1 MIEILTTIL
10 VGGLVG
16 WLASLIMKTRR
27 QMGHLA
33 DVLVGIV
40 GSFLGRYVFGVLGLH
55 AHSAIGRLA
64 IAVLGAVA
72 LIGILKGL
80 RVYR

>member
-1 MIEILTTIL
+1 MFEILTTIL

-27 QMGHLA
+27 QMGPLA

-40 GSFLGRYVFGVLGLH
+40 GSFLGRWAFGVLGLH
-55 AHSAIGRLA
+55 AHTMVGRLA
-64 IAVLGAVA
+64 IALLGAVA
-72 LIGILKGL
+72 LISILKGL